1 MSILAV
7 ITTFLAA
14 FAAICSAAMVF
25 SGFLGLLDMDDLVPA
40 KPRDQLSRMVDMFCL
55 GGLLW
60 VVGSLRR
67 NWARHNDDRESI
79 RTGLGVGAVSI
90 CPAVAAVL
98 LSRFSS

>member
-40 KPRDQLSRMVDMFCL
+40 KPRDQLSRMKRSVMRRFAHVTAVGCALSLAMVMWAFVRRINSLL
-55 GGLLW
+55 GDKPGEDW
-60 VVGSLRR
+60 DPKRG
-67 NWARHNDDRESI
+67 
-79 RTGLGVGAVSI
+79 
-90 CPAVAAVL
+90 
-98 LSRFSS
+98 